1 MTEFLEVMDLCRKLA
16 DIAQMRNNGFTK
28 DFDREVAKVFELK
41 GSTTAKNKPIIQLD
55 KNSLETIAPL
65 IKESL
70 VASRPVV
77 VGQQS
82 KTLTP
87 REYGLSWVI
96 IDGFDDNNQFHLVYP
111 RGTDRDFERKT
122 GWYPLETLLI
132 EVKAAK
138 AIFGIN
144 PL

>member
-1 MTEFLEVMDLCRKLA
+1 MTEFLEVMDRCRKLA
-16 DIAQMRNNGFTK
+16 DIALMRGNGFSK

-41 GSTTAKNKPIIQLD
+41 GSTTSKNKPIMQLD
-55 KNSLETIAPL
+55 KNSLTTLAPL

-77 VGQQS
+77 VGQES
-82 KTLTP
+82 FPLTP
-87 REYGLSWVI
+87 REHGLSWVI
-96 IDGFDDNNQFHLVYP
+96 IDGFDENNQFHLVYP
-111 RGTDRDFERKT
+111 RGRDRDFERKT

-132 EVKAAK
+132 EVKDAK